1 MAKKVLIV
9 DDEQDVLTYLRT
21 LFQDN
26 GYETAEAVDGKEA
39 MEQVKAFQ
47 PDLITLDIIMPNQSG
62 VGFYRALKKDDTL
75 QKIPVIVLSGVA
87 QYKAFFARD
96 HHTVPK
102 PDAFVEKPF
111 DKNELLTL
119 VRQLIG

>member
-1 MAKKVLIV
+1 MAKKILIV

-26 GYETAEAVDGKEA
+26 GYETAEAGDGKQA
-39 MEQVKAFQ
+39 MDQVQTFH
-47 PDLITLDIIMPNQSG
+47 PNLITLDIIMPNQSG
-62 VGFYRALKKDDTL
+62 VGFYRALKKDNTL
-75 QKIPVIVLSGVA
+75 QKIPVIVLSGVG

-96 HHTVPK
+96 HYTVPK

-111 DKNELLTL
+111 NKDELLSL

>member
-1 MAKKVLIV
+1 MAKKILIV

-21 LFQDN
+21 LFRDN
-26 GYETAEAVDGKEA
+26 GYETAEAVDGKDA
-39 MEQVKAFQ
+39 MEQVRSFG

-75 QKIPVIVLSGVA
+75 ENIPVIVLSGVG

-102 PDAFVEKPF
+102 PNAFVEKPF
-111 DKNELLTL
+111 NKDELLKM
-119 VRQLIG
+119 VRELIG